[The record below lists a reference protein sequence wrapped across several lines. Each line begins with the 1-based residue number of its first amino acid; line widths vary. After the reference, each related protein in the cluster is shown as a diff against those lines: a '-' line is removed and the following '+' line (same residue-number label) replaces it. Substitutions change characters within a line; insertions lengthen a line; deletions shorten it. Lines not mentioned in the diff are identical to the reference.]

1 MGGVF
6 LKVIGLCGGSG
17 SGKGTVAKLFLNYG
31 IPSIDTDAVYHGLT
45 SQKTPCTDALAVE
58 FGNEILNPDGS
69 LNRKTLSK
77 IVFSGSGSLG
87 KREAL
92 NRISHKF
99 VLDKTRELLREYEAA
114 GVRAAIVDA
123 PLLFE
128 SGFNKECD
136 VIISVIAEKDIR
148 VARIVSRDGISEENA
163 ILRIEAQKSDEYLT
177 RRSDFVIEN
186 SKTIDDVNRAVDEI
200 AKIILK

>member
-31 IPSIDTDAVYHGLT
+31 IPSIDTDAVYHRLT

-87 KREAL
+87 KRESL

-114 GVRAAIVDA
+114 GVRVAIVDA

-186 SKTIDDVNRAVDEI
+186 SKTLDDVNRAVDEI